1 MIDDDFSAEKPS
13 AFDDSKARTWP
24 PEQSYYSPES
34 LGEDSNYNEN
44 FNDSDE
50 GDESSSESLIRSP
63 EEEAELQEK
72 VLKLL
77 EQQSDDM
84 FSSIEFF
91 LSDIDTYKDKD
102 YPNEAQPVEKAPIPL
117 ESLFDEPAIGL
128 DKNPSKTNS
137 FDDFPTTLNE
147 NGIHDANNDL
157 QTLFGQDFIEEDARL
172 SSSKAFDPS
181 LMFEEP
187 ELSLDDHFKVEPPP
201 FRSSPEPAFDEPVA
215 PPPRQSYGNK
225 VYKAFS
231 YSDRDAAAIKN
242 ESEIGTPIIALVVA
256 ILLFIGYTVYQKM
269 NERYDTKTSSRRDS
283 RRPKSKKINNLFDFA
298 DKRPVWSAIKIK
310 SNSAKQEREFI
321 KASKDTAGRDNPFI
335 LPDSVLKAIAS
346 GKARG
351 TGLAEKTVR
360 FPKKAYRALMIG
372 VIQSDG
378 ESIALI
384 NLKEAV
390 FEVGDNLTRSKV
402 LKAAIKAMDKALDNT
417 IEVSVGDYIANW
429 ELIEIH
435 NPASNDLGEPFI
447 RLKRGDEF
455 KILNMGK
462 AEELGIFDEDN
473 LLDDL
478 TGFENDF

>member
-34 LGEDSNYNEN
+34 LGEGADYNEN

-50 GDESSSESLIRSP
+50 YDESSPESLIRSP

-91 LSDIDTYKDKD
+91 LSDVDTYKDKD
-102 YPNEAQPVEKAPIPL
+102 YPNESQTAPKAAIPL
-117 ESLFDEPAIGL
+117 ESLFDGVGAGL
-128 DKNPSKTNS
+128 DKNSSEANS

-147 NGIHDANNDL
+147 NGIQDANNDL
-157 QTLFGQDFIEEDARL
+157 QTLFGQDFIEEDAKL
-172 SSSKAFDPS
+172 SSKAFDPS

-201 FRSSPEPAFDEPVA
+201 FRSSPEPAFDEPIA

-242 ESEIGTPIIALVVA
+242 ESEIGTPIVALVIA
-256 ILLFIGYTVYQKM
+256 IFLFIGYTVYQKM

-321 KASKDTAGRDNPFI
+321 KASKDAAGRDNPFI

-360 FPKKAYRALMIG
+360 FSKKAYRALMIG

-417 IEVSVGDYIANW
+417 VEVSVGDYIANW

>member
-24 PEQSYYSPES
+24 PEESYYSPES
-34 LGEDSNYNEN
+34 LGEETNYNEN
-44 FNDSDE
+44 FNDSGED
-50 GDESSSESLIRSP
+50 DESSPESLIRSP

-91 LSDIDTYKDKD
+91 LSDVDTYKNKD
-102 YPNEAQPVEKAPIPL
+102 SSSEAQPVEKAPIPL
-117 ESLFDEPAIGL
+117 ESLFDEPAVGL
-128 DKNPSKTNS
+128 DKNSSKTSS

-215 PPPRQSYGNK
+215 PPPRRSYGNK

-231 YSDRDAAAIKN
+231 YSDRDAAIIKN

-283 RRPKSKKINNLFDFA
+283 RRPKSKKIDNLFDFS

-321 KASKDTAGRDNPFI
+321 KTSRDTAGRDNPFI

-360 FPKKAYRALMIG
+360 SSKKAYRALMIG

-378 ESIALI
+378 ETIALI

-402 LKAAIKAMDKALDNT
+402 LKAAIRAMEKALDNT

-462 AEELGIFDEDN
+462 AEELGIFDENN
-473 LLDDL
+473 LIDDL

>member
-24 PEQSYYSPES
+24 PEESYYSPES
-34 LGEDSNYNEN
+34 LGEEPDYNEN
-44 FNDSDE
+44 FNDPDE
-50 GDESSSESLIRSP
+50 DDKSSPESLIRSP

-77 EQQSDDM
+77 EQQNDDM

-102 YPNEAQPVEKAPIPL
+102 YPNESQSAEKAHIPL
-117 ESLFDEPAIGL
+117 ESLFDEPTVGL
-128 DKNPSKTNS
+128 DKNPSENNS

-172 SSSKAFDPS
+172 SYSKAFDPS

-187 ELSLDDHFKVEPPP
+187 ELSLDNHFKVEPPP
-201 FRSSPEPAFDEPVA
+201 FRSSPERAFDEPVA

-231 YSDRDAAAIKN
+231 YSDRDAAIIKN
-242 ESEIGTPIIALVVA
+242 ESEIGTPIIALVIAVF
-256 ILLFIGYTVYQKM
+256 LFIGYTVYQKM
-269 NERYDTKTSSRRDS
+269 SERYDTKTSSRRDS
-283 RRPKSKKINNLFDFA
+283 RRPKSKKIDNLFDFS

-310 SNSAKQEREFI
+310 PNSAKQEREFI
-321 KASKDTAGRDNPFI
+321 KTSRDTAGRDNPFI

-360 FPKKAYRALMIG
+360 SSKKAYRALMIG

-402 LKAAIKAMDKALDNT
+402 LKAAIRAMEKALDNT

-462 AEELGIFDEDN
+462 AEELGIFDENN
-473 LLDDL
+473 LIDDL